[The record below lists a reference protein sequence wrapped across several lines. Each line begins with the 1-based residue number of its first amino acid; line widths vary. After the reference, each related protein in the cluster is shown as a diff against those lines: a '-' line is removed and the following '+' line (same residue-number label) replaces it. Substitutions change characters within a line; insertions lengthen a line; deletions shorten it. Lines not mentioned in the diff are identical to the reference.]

1 MLLIVNADMA
11 QIRIM
16 PLGDSITWG
25 FGYWPEKSTDEGYR
39 HFLEDSLNSLMSF
52 EWDFVGGESSGD
64 SLTDKDHEGH
74 SGWYANKPC
83 GSGCSGTGIAANV
96 NGWLTA
102 NEAHIVL
109 LHIGTN
115 DLILMDAQSVDDTD
129 ELVTDVQLIISNI
142 HAFDPDI
149 IIICALII
157 NSSVNANITTLT
169 SSFNTKLNNALTE
182 SSTLRIVNMESA
194 LSYPA
199 DIITDDPNSHSVHP
213 MESGYF
219 KMANVWFQEIK
230 YVIDNILPVELTSF
244 TANAVNNYIEL
255 KWNTA
260 TEVNNYGF
268 EIHRSSKTLNDDWKK
283 IGFVE
288 GYGNSNSPKSYTYLD
303 NELTA
308 GSEFKYRLKQIDN
321 DGQFEYSKIV
331 EVIIAPSRFELLQ
344 NYPNPFN
351 PNTTIEYTIP
361 VESFVELSVFNSLGQ
376 NVKML
381 VNENQTSGNYKVN
394 FSADGLSSGVYYY
407 RIKAGTFTDFKK
419 IILLK

>member
-1 MLLIVNADMA
+1 
-11 QIRIM
+11 
-16 PLGDSITWG
+16 
-25 FGYWPEKSTDEGYR
+25 
-39 HFLEDSLNSLMSF
+39 
-52 EWDFVGGESSGD
+52 
-64 SLTDKDHEGH
+64 
-74 SGWYANKPC
+74 
-83 GSGCSGTGIAANV
+83 
-96 NGWLTA
+96 
-102 NEAHIVL
+102 
-109 LHIGTN
+109 
-115 DLILMDAQSVDDTD
+115 
-129 ELVTDVQLIISNI
+129 
-142 HAFDPDI
+142 
-149 IIICALII
+149 
-157 NSSVNANITTLT
+157 
-169 SSFNTKLNNALTE
+169 
-182 SSTLRIVNMESA
+182 
-194 LSYPA
+194 
-199 DIITDDPNSHSVHP
+199 